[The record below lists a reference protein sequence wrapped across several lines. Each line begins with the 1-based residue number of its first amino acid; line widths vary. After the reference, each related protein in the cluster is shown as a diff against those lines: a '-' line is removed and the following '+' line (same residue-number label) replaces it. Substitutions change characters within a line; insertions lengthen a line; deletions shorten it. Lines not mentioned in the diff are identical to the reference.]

1 MSVAKDRP
9 RRRGRP
15 QGDEV
20 KTAILNAANELLEEE
35 GFSGFTIEAVAA
47 RAGAARSTIY
57 RWWPTRGAL
66 AMAGL
71 LSATVPK
78 IPYKWTTSPLSDMK
92 QQMMLVAD
100 VYSGKVGRII
110 SAIVAQG
117 QGDPNTLKAL
127 IDGFVRPRRNEAKL
141 VLMRAI
147 ECGELRKDIDLE
159 IVVDTLYGPIWYRM
173 LVPHAPLSPRWAAKL
188 ADQVF
193 RGIRPK

>member
-127 IDGFVRPRRNEAKL
+127 IDGFVLPRRNEAKL

-173 LVPHAPLSPRWAAKL
+173 LVPQAPLSPRWAGKL

-193 RGIRPK
+193 RGIRVK

>member
-1 MSVAKDRP
+1 MSIAKDRP

-78 IPYKWTTSPLSDMK
+78 IAYKWTTSPLSDMK

-117 QGDPNTLKAL
+117 QADPNTLKAL

-193 RGIRPK
+193 RGIRLK